1 MIKLKLSQPQNV
13 MTRLINKHVLTNPAY
28 LSPTGLIINPNDLE
42 ETIKVVEKMDLKY
55 KIES

>member
-13 MTRLINKHVLTNPAY
+13 MTQLINKNVLTNPVY

-55 KIES
+55 KIGS

>member
-13 MTRLINKHVLTNPAY
+13 MTQLINKNVLTNPVY
-28 LSPTGLIINPNDLE
+28 LSPTGLIINLNDLE
-42 ETIKVVEKMDLKY
+42 ETIKVVEKMDLRY

>member
-13 MTRLINKHVLTNPAY
+13 MTRLINKHVLTNPVY

-42 ETIKVVEKMDLKY
+42 ETIKVLEQMDLKY
-55 KIES
+55 KIGS

>member
-13 MTRLINKHVLTNPAY
+13 MNKLINKHVLTNPVY
-28 LSPTGLIINPNDLE
+28 LSPTGLIVNPNDLE
-42 ETIKVVEKMDLKY
+42 ETIKVVEKMDLRY

>member
-13 MTRLINKHVLTNPAY
+13 MTRLINKHVLTNPVY

-42 ETIKVVEKMDLKY
+42 ETIKVVEKMDLRY

>member
-13 MTRLINKHVLTNPAY
+13 MTQLINKNVLTNPVY

-42 ETIKVVEKMDLKY
+42 ETIKVVEKMDLRY

>member
-1 MIKLKLSQPQNV
+1 MIKLKLSQQQNV
-13 MTRLINKHVLTNPAY
+13 MTRLINKHVLTNPVY

-55 KIES
+55 KVES

>member
-13 MTRLINKHVLTNPAY
+13 MTRLINKHVLTNPVY

-55 KIES
+55 KVES

>member
-13 MTRLINKHVLTNPAY
+13 MTRLINKHVLTNPVY

-42 ETIKVVEKMDLKY
+42 ETIKVVEKMDPKY
-55 KIES
+55 KVES